1 MVNDFVVFTNKVGVV
16 LICWYIWI
24 VITISYHKSFPFLV
38 LKMGS
43 PRIYHGAM
51 TFNTKKSQVCGRT
64 VLRLQAHKAN
74 QENPKD
80 NKKRGWHRKLACE
93 RHSNST
99 TISTYDKVAGS
110 RSFSL
115 CRSSVNQLKEALWSC
130 EMRILED
137 RSGR

>member
-16 LICWYIWI
+16 PICWYIWI

-43 PRIYHGAM
+43 PRIYCGAK
-51 TFNTKKSQVCGRT
+51 TFNTEKSQVCGRT
-64 VLRLQAHKAN
+64 VLPYKHTKQIRRIPRMIRREAGT
-74 QENPKD
+74 ENSLVKD
-80 NKKRGWHRKLACE
+80 IRILLRYQHD
-93 RHSNST
+93 
-99 TISTYDKVAGS
+99 DKVAGS

-115 CRSSVNQLKEALWSC
+115 CKQLKEALWSC
-130 EMRILED
+130 VMRILED

>member
-1 MVNDFVVFTNKVGVV
+1 MLILKTMDPDGERLCSIHIKVGMVP
-16 LICWYIWI
+16 ICWYIWI

-38 LKMGS
+38 LKIGS
-43 PRIYHGAM
+43 PRIYCGAK

-80 NKKRGWHRKLACE
+80 DKKRGWHR
-93 RHSNST
+93 NSLVKD
-99 TISTYDKVAGS
+99 IRILLRYQHDDKVAGS

-115 CRSSVNQLKEALWSC
+115 CRSSVNQLK
-130 EMRILED
+130 
-137 RSGR
+137 

>member
-1 MVNDFVVFTNKVGVV
+1 MDTICGVRVQQKTAMLILKTMDPDGERLCSFHKVGVV
-16 LICWYIWI
+16 PICWYIWI

-43 PRIYHGAM
+43 PRIYRGAK

-74 QENPKD
+74 QENTKD
-80 NKKRGWHRKLACE
+80 DKKRGWHRKLACE

-99 TISTYDKVAGS
+99 KIST
-110 RSFSL
+110 
-115 CRSSVNQLKEALWSC
+115 
-130 EMRILED
+130 
-137 RSGR
+137 

>member
-1 MVNDFVVFTNKVGVV
+1 MSVQQKTALLILKTMDPDGERLCSIHKVGVV
-16 LICWYIWI
+16 PICWYIWI

-43 PRIYHGAM
+43 PRIYCGAK
-51 TFNTKKSQVCGRT
+51 TFNTKKSQVCGMT

-80 NKKRGWHRKLACE
+80 DKKRGWHRKLACE

-99 TISTYDKVAGS
+99 KIST
-110 RSFSL
+110 
-115 CRSSVNQLKEALWSC
+115 
-130 EMRILED
+130 
-137 RSGR
+137 